1 MRQSVLSHCKTA
13 YRYPNHE
20 IKQIHSLK
28 FIQTNEVTWPVN
40 DLYKNMH
47 SMGKRGVFGQDH
59 QGGNMNVPQGN
70 LERDEM
76 DI

>member
-1 MRQSVLSHCKTA
+1 
-13 YRYPNHE
+13 
-20 IKQIHSLK
+20 
-28 FIQTNEVTWPVN
+28 
-40 DLYKNMH
+40 MH